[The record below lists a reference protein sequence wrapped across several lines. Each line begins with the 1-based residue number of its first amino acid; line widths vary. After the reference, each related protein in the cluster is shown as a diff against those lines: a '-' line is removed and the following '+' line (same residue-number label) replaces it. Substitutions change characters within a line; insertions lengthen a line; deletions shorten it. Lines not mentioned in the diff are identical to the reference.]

1 MSKSR
6 LQSGFTLVE
15 VMITLTI
22 LVIIG
27 ASVSQTMVTSYETK
41 RIVTEQNGRYH
52 EGRQVLTRMA
62 REMRMAFL
70 RAEVPRDK
78 REEEP
83 AVITRFKGTTDELY
97 FASTA
102 HVRLYA
108 RTRESDQAEV
118 AYFLEPAKS
127 DSPYRGKT
135 LYRRESKR
143 LDSEP
148 DKGGFVW
155 PILEGVK
162 TLTFEYWDDS
172 KEIGDDAWQRDW
184 DSHENELEPLLPSRI
199 RITLELEQTERR
211 PPIRFVTQAQPRIRR
226 PINVIE
232 SQVPGAVTGVTR

>member
-1 MSKSR
+1 MRKVSNEVTWDMLKERIVVVETFVTTWYRCRRARHRRMEKLSLFPAHRFSTMSKSSSIR
-6 LQSGFTLVE
+6 FTLVE

-102 HVRLYA
+102 HVPRRGPGERSQKSPLFGA
-108 RTRESDQAEV
+108 RQIG
-118 AYFLEPAKS
+118 
-127 DSPYRGKT
+127 SPYRA
-135 LYRRESKR
+135 RHCIDVRVS
-143 LDSEP
+143 
-148 DKGGFVW
+148 V
-155 PILEGVK
+155 
-162 TLTFEYWDDS
+162 
-172 KEIGDDAWQRDW
+172 
-184 DSHENELEPLLPSRI
+184 
-199 RITLELEQTERR
+199 
-211 PPIRFVTQAQPRIRR
+211 
-226 PINVIE
+226 
-232 SQVPGAVTGVTR
+232 